1 MSSGSPRALIVDQDP
16 AVQRLTVAALAT
28 HGFACDAA
36 HDAPVALEKLSAA
49 NYDVAVV
56 DLRIPM
62 DSGKPLALE
71 LVDRTHRP
79 LVVVHTD
86 VIDPKLAHE
95 LIERGVDGVL
105 FKPVDVTALATK
117 VRTLVDGRKL
127 DPNSAT
133 EIPGPGMPKP
143 TLPPSEHRVSLAHL
157 NEKLREVSSVLPIS
171 TSALD
176 VYVMTQNLEWDL
188 SQIAAAV
195 QRDASLTTEVLRMAN
210 SAYFNPPGR
219 HIVELE
225 EAVMRIGQKH
235 VGELAI
241 SVNAL
246 STVTPSRVP
255 WLDLELSWNRSMAA
269 GIALELMVDQ
279 GGHSAVSDGLFLS
292 AIMHPLGRI
301 VLGML
306 FPKQYSKM
314 IAACDKSGAALQ
326 EIERQM
332 FPATHTDVMAQLLA
346 DWKIAPEVFV
356 PLKFSLDD
364 YSALVR
370 LLEPMRTKALL
381 VKVAIF
387 LGRLAIGR
395 WESWD
400 FVRFPPD
407 SVLERLRIQDV
418 GALVEQIRVDVAR
431 LAEFHPSGKA
441 AQKKTIRKIERH
453 PVPYRSYS
461 AHPADLVKE
470 FLPSVG
476 LVPEPHAPTES
487 RLVEEPLVA
496 NCIGADAAQFA
507 AQRSANIA
515 LIFADESKCESFAG
529 VAPTVG
535 LPNSFQRLQM
545 RARTD
550 VIEKQPEPV
559 AN

>member
-1 MSSGSPRALIVDQDP
+1 MSTGPHRALVVDQDP

-36 HDAPVALEKLSAA
+36 DNAEQAFEKLAA
-49 NYDVAVV
+49 ASYVVAIV
-56 DLRIPM
+56 DLKIATPA
-62 DSGKPLALE
+62 GKPLALE
-71 LVDRTHRP
+71 LADLSIRP

-86 VIDPKLAHE
+86 VIDPKLGHD
-95 LIERGVDGVL
+95 LIERGVDGVM
-105 FKPVDVTALATK
+105 FKPIDVAALAAK
-117 VRTLVDGRKL
+117 VRSVIEDRRPLPDE
-127 DPNSAT
+127 SAQVA
-133 EIPGPGMPKP
+133 GPGERKP
-143 TLPPSEHRVSLAHL
+143 TLPASEHRVSLAQL

-246 STVTPSRVP
+246 STVTPAKVP

-269 GIALELMVDQ
+269 GIALELLVDQ
-279 GGHSAVSDGLFLS
+279 GGHAEVADGLFLS

-306 FPKQYSKM
+306 FPKQYAKM
-314 IAACDKSGAALQ
+314 IEACSRSGAAL
-326 EIERQM
+326 EEVERQM
-332 FPATHTDVMAQLLA
+332 FPSTHTDVMAQLLA

-356 PLKFSLDD
+356 PLQFSLDE
-364 YSALVR
+364 YAALVR

-400 FVRFPPD
+400 FVRFPPNA
-407 SVLERLRIQDV
+407 VLERLRIRNVEQ
-418 GALVEQIRVDVAR
+418 LVEQIRVDVDQ
-431 LAEFHPSGKA
+431 LAGFHPDAGPGP
-441 AQKKTIRKIERH
+441 KKTVRKIERH
-453 PVPYRSYS
+453 PVAYGSFSDQPT
-461 AHPADLVKE
+461 DLVKE
-470 FLPSVG
+470 FLPALGVDLQLHSTND
-476 LVPEPHAPTES
+476 LQ
-487 RLVEEPLVA
+487 LFDEPLMA
-496 NCIGADAAQFA
+496 NCIGVDPAHFA
-507 AQRSANIA
+507 APHASNLA
-515 LIFADESKCESFAG
+515 LILTDESNRESFSRI
-529 VAPTVG
+529 APTIG
-535 LPNSFQRLQM
+535 LPNSFQRLQEKL
-545 RARTD
+545 RTT
-550 VIEKQPEPV
+550 VIEKAPEPV
-559 AN
+559 IG